1 MTQTRKSSPLL
12 ETADQNPVLST
23 SPIFL
28 ATENGKIVMVLK
40 GQDKN
45 KISLK

>member
-1 MTQTRKSSPLL
+1 MTQPRKSSPLL
-12 ETADQNPVLST
+12 ETADQIQFLST
-23 SPIFL
+23 SPIFP

-40 GQDKN
+40 AKDKN